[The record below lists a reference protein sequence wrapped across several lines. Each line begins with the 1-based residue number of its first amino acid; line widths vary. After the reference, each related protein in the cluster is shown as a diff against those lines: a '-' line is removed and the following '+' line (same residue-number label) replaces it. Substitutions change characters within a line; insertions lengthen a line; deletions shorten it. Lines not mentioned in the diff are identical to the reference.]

1 MSSKYEIEYVGGPM
15 DGHREIRPSQW
26 LMPVLTDCWNHV
38 YYRTPERLIA
48 SDFGISQG
56 QVSRIFRMKQRT
68 NTILAVL
75 PPKGPS

>member
-38 YYRTPERLIA
+38 YYRTPERP
-48 SDFGISQG
+48 Q
-56 QVSRIFRMKQRT
+56 
-68 NTILAVL
+68 LAVHAGVGQWCPTTGKFEGIKL
-75 PPKGPS
+75 PHPLTPEHQ